1 MFHPAMLAYCHWKPS
16 RGYFLW
22 SWLSRMLSTL
32 PGLSSLGSRRQT
44 NSEGDTTLHQDF
56 TQVSSAPHLKA
67 MDTGPAV
74 TDYFDGA
81 LYPAKVKVSNIS
93 LESAPLSE
101 YYYATSKIIKKMPEL
116 PEVERARRLA
126 HTHCVGRW
134 IQHVDVV
141 EDTIVMPDLPPRTF
155 RDKLVGHQVVDT
167 GRRGKLFWLTLDN
180 DDALLLHFGMT
191 GNLAVKDAPRLVYR
205 RPLNDD
211 GSWPPKFYK
220 FVLTLGATVTPSSHE
235 DASQLTDTFLAFSD
249 ARRFARVRICSSPLT
264 CPFVTELGFDP
275 LLDMPSVEKFSK
287 LVLKRRLPIKAL
299 LLDQKFLAG
308 VGNWIADEILYQ
320 SAVHPQQYTHTLTP
334 SELKAL
340 HHNTVYVCETASK
353 VNADHTQFPSDWLFH
368 VRWGKGKRGMIHTT
382 SKGHPIM
389 FETVGGRTSAIV
401 PAVQQLRPVS
411 DVSIAMST
419 KSNANSKVDVKS
431 EPTKTQIPASKVHPT
446 TRRSTR
452 TRKSPRTSP
461 YF

>member
-1 MFHPAMLAYCHWKPS
+1 
-16 RGYFLW
+16 
-22 SWLSRMLSTL
+22 
-32 PGLSSLGSRRQT
+32 
-44 NSEGDTTLHQDF
+44 
-56 TQVSSAPHLKA
+56 
-67 MDTGPAV
+67 
-74 TDYFDGA
+74 
-81 LYPAKVKVSNIS
+81 
-93 LESAPLSE
+93 
-101 YYYATSKIIKKMPEL
+101 MPEL

-155 RDKLVGHQVVDT
+155 RDKLIGHQVVNT

-180 DDALLLHFGMT
+180 DDALLLHLGMT
-191 GNLAVKDAPRLVYR
+191 GNLAVKDAPRLIYR

-220 FVLTLGATVTPSSHE
+220 FTLTLGKATPSSQE
-235 DASQLTDTFLAFSD
+235 DASQPTDTVLAFSD
-249 ARRFARVRICSSPLT
+249 ARRFARVRMCSSPLT
-264 CPFVTELGFDP
+264 SPFVTELGFDP
-275 LLDMPSVEKFSK
+275 LLDMPSEETFSK

-334 SELKAL
+334 GELQAL
-340 HHNTVYVCETASK
+340 HRNTVYVCETATK

-368 VRWGKGKRGMIHTT
+368 VRWGKGKRGVIPTT
-382 SKGHPIM
+382 LNGHPIV
-389 FETVGGRTSAIV
+389 FEKVGGRTSAIV
-401 PAVQQLRPVS
+401 PSVQHLRLVDDTS
-411 DVSIAMST
+411 VATST
-419 KSNANSKVDVKS
+419 KASTKNKVKP
-431 EPTKTQIPASKVHPT
+431 EPLTTQIPSSKNHRA

-452 TRKSPRTSP
+452 IRKSPRTSP